1 MAAWGAK
8 DARLERRGEDLLEAV
23 VATRSL
29 VLRKAGQG
37 RAGEVAAGRFLDH
50 GDITVPAIVA
60 TAAERT
66 LAAAAGRVVLAVQD
80 TTEVNFKDRAA
91 RRTGLGPAG
100 DGVSPGFFCHPLLL
114 VDVEHAAVLGLV
126 AADIWTRGPEPTGD
140 HAKRAIADKESRR
153 WLDATRACADVARVA
168 AKVISV
174 ADREADIYE
183 HFAARPDGVEM
194 IVRARHD
201 RATKGGVA
209 LFEAPADFALL
220 GVATVHVPPRGPGDK
235 GRLAQVSIKAGR
247 VEIVRPRKVAAH
259 TGAPATLTL
268 GLVEIAEIEPL
279 TGVAKPL
286 CWRLLT
292 TLPVGTL
299 AEATEVATCYRLR
312 WRIEQLFRTLKSDGL
327 DLEASQVCDANRLMK
342 LAAFGLI
349 AAARIMMLVDARD
362 GGPRPATDVVDA
374 AALPAVA
381 AISASLEGQTAR
393 QKNHHPP
400 TSLAFVAWIAA
411 RLGGWNCYYKPPG
424 PKTMADGWRRLED
437 RLAGFTLA
445 GRQQDV

>member
-8 DARLERRGEDLLEAV
+8 DARLEKRGDDLLERM

-29 VLRKAGQG
+29 VLRKLGTA
-37 RAGEVAAGRFLDH
+37 RAGEVGAGRLLDH
-50 GDITVPAIVA
+50 SDITVQAIMA
-60 TAAERT
+60 TSAERT
-66 LAAAAGRVVLAVQD
+66 LAAATGRVVLAVQD
-80 TTEVNFKDRAA
+80 TTEVNFKGRAA

-100 DGVSPGFFCHPLLL
+100 DGESPGFFCHPLLL

-126 AADIWTRGPEPTGD
+126 HADIWTRGPEPTGD

-153 WLDATRACADVARVA
+153 WLDATRACTDVARVA

-201 RATKGGVA
+201 RVTKVGTS
-209 LFEAPADFALL
+209 LFEAPETFALL
-220 GVATVHVPPRGPGDK
+220 GVATVQVPPRGPGDK
-235 GRLAQVSIKAGR
+235 GRTAEVSIKAGR
-247 VEIVRPRKVAAH
+247 VDIVRPKKIAAQ
-259 TGAPATLTL
+259 TGAPATLAL
-268 GLVEIAEIEPL
+268 SFVEITEIDPP

-299 AEATEVATCYRLR
+299 AEATEVARCYRLR

-327 DLEASQVCDANRLMK
+327 DLEASQVCDADRLMK

-374 AALPAVA
+374 DALPAIA
-381 AISASLEGQTAR
+381 AIAMSLAGQTAR
-393 QKNHHPP
+393 QKNHHAPD
-400 TSLAFVAWIAA
+400 TLAFVSWVAA

-437 RLAGFTLA
+437 RLAGFALA
-445 GRQQDV
+445 LAPRVV